1 MKQRIKLSKWAK
13 LNGVCYQTAFNWFK
27 QGKLADAVQLD
38 TGSIFIEQD
47 LEGTKSQ
54 NVVIYARVSNQ
65 SCKLEM
71 NYQIERIQNYCNSKG
86 FIVNKIYKEVA
97 SGMNDNRKELWK
109 MLESKPAIIVIENKD
124 RLTRFGFNY
133 LKKLLESRG
142 TLIEVINPNDNDEQ
156 DLIKDMISIVTSFC
170 CRLYGLRRAKN
181 KRNKIIEVLNEN
193 N

>member
-65 SCKLEM
+65 SRKLEM

-86 FIVNKIYKEVA
+86 FTVDKIYKEVA

-170 CRLYGLRRAKN
+170 CKLYGLRRAKN

>member
-47 LEGTKSQ
+47 LEGTKYQ
-54 NVVIYARVSNQ
+54 NVVIYARVSDQ
-65 SCKLEM
+65 SRKLEM

-86 FIVNKIYKEVA
+86 FIVDKIYKEVA

-133 LKKLLESRG
+133 LKKLLESQG